1 MPDGSTGVRQTRQ
14 WHDSGMRPELLSRR
28 ALLRAGA
35 LGAGGLLAAAA
46 SSCTRALSATRLTL
60 ATGGSGGVYYALG
73 SALADVWQRELG
85 LSQRP
90 AVLTSAG
97 SPENLSLLASGRAD
111 VIFSAADVVE
121 GAGGPPDRAP
131 QALAR
136 VYDDAL
142 QMVVPSGSPITDV
155 AGLRGRRVSLGATD
169 SGVLVMARR
178 VLDAAGLA
186 PDRDLQ
192 AVQLGIDASVAA
204 LRGGRIDAF
213 FWSGGLPTGA
223 VAALATTQPIRL
235 LDLLPQVAALRR
247 RYPVYDVGT
256 VATGTY
262 GITAPVTTVLVRNFL
277 LVAASMPDELA
288 GALVAALF
296 AQREVLVKAS
306 SAGRAIDTRSAIGTQ
321 PVPLHPGAQRYYRD
335 AKDG

>member
-1 MPDGSTGVRQTRQ
+1 MGPHR
-14 WHDSGMRPELLSRR
+14 LSRR
-28 ALLRAGA
+28 TLLTAGA
-35 LGAGGLLAAAA
+35 LGAGALLAAT
-46 SSCTRALSATRLTL
+46 SSGCTRALSGARLTL

-73 SALADVWQRELG
+73 SALADAWQRELG
-85 LSQRP
+85 LSRRP
-90 AVLTSAG
+90 VVLTSAG
-97 SPENLSLLASGRAD
+97 SPENLSLLTSGRAD

-131 QALAR
+131 RALAR

-142 QMVVPSGSPITDV
+142 QMVVPAASPITDV
-155 AGLRGRRVSLGATD
+155 TGLRGRRVSLGATD

-178 VLDAAGLA
+178 VLDAAGLV
-186 PDRDLQ
+186 PDRDLR
-192 AVQLGIDASVAA
+192 AVQFGIDASVAA
-204 LRGGRIDAF
+204 LREDRIDAF

-223 VAALATTQPIRL
+223 VAALAAAQPIRL
-235 LDLLPQVAALRR
+235 VDLLPQIPSLRR
-247 RYPVYDVGT
+247 RFPVYDVGT

-262 GITAPVTTVLVRNFL
+262 GIPAPVTTLLVRNFL
-277 LVAASMPDELA
+277 LVAANMPDELA

-296 AQREVLVKAS
+296 AQRELLVKAS

-321 PVPLHPGAQRYYRD
+321 PVPLHPGARRYYRD

>member
-1 MPDGSTGVRQTRQ
+1 MTC
-14 WHDSGMRPELLSRR
+14 MRPEWLSRR

-35 LGAGGLLAAAA
+35 LGTGALLAAAT
-46 SSCTRALSATRLTL
+46 SSCSNTLSGTRLTL

-73 SALADVWQRELG
+73 SALADAWQRELG
-85 LSQRP
+85 LSRRP
-90 AVLTSAG
+90 EVLTSAG

-121 GAGGPPDRAP
+121 GASGPPDRAP
-131 QALAR
+131 RALAR
-136 VYDDAL
+136 IYDDAL
-142 QMVVPSGSPITDV
+142 QMVVPAASPVTDV
-155 AGLRGRRVSLGATD
+155 TGLRGRRVSLGAVD

-178 VLDAAGLA
+178 VLDAAGLV

-192 AVQLGIDASVAA
+192 AVQFGIDASVAA
-204 LRGGRIDAF
+204 LREGRIDAF

-223 VAALATTQPIRL
+223 VAALAGTQPIRL
-235 LDLLPQVAALRR
+235 VDLLPQIPTLRR

-262 GITAPVTTVLVRNFL
+262 GIPAPVTTLLVRNFL
-277 LVAASMPDELA
+277 LVAAGMPDDLA
-288 GALVAALF
+288 DALVGALF
-296 AQREVLVKAS
+296 AQRELLVKAS

-321 PVPLHPGAQRYYRD
+321 PVPLHPGAQRYYRA